1 MSGYEITMIVVGVV
15 MIVIALVK
23 LMIHIADKFSK
34 RK

>member
-1 MSGYEITMIVVGVV
+1 MSDYEVSVIIIGTIT
-15 MIVIALVK
+15 IVIALIN